1 MKKMLT
7 VLMTLAIVL
16 SLAACGGKAPSSG
29 DAGGSLSPAGGSG
42 AAPAGDDTYY
52 IGMYASQT
60 GTSASV
66 GENQIRGAQLA
77 VQEIN
82 ASGGILGGRPI
93 ELIVYDDASSTEMA
107 VKVVTRLVED
117 DKVDV
122 ILGGNMSPNILASLP
137 VTEDAHVLHIGA
149 GTGTTWTNI
158 GCKYLYRATVSGVLP
173 TETFIEMMQ
182 EMGETTA
189 AMLSLEAEY
198 GQSGRLNV
206 LEVLKETDIQLVADV
221 TYQSTDT
228 DYTGHIAKL
237 LKDDPGSII
246 HYGYSSEMA
255 VFLKQ
260 LRQAG
265 YEGCV
270 YTVEGGGDR
279 QLSQIAGAAADGVVF
294 SAAYVIPEEI
304 GDATSELEAAY
315 LTNFVDTYG
324 EMPTSD
330 CAYRGYDEVYL
341 ACAVLDASA
350 DPADREANRE
360 AILSTKFTGLAGT
373 FDFSDGSGDGLSS
386 ANKYMLMDQ
395 KVKGFDRDAMMD
407 WRDNK

>member
-1 MKKMLT
+1 MKRMLA
-7 VLMTLAIVL
+7 VLMAMAVIL
-16 SLAACGGKAPSSG
+16 SLAACGGNSTESSSTSGTSNPSGDSSG
-29 DAGGSLSPAGGSG
+29 TT
-42 AAPAGDDTYY
+42 AGDNTYY

-82 ASGGILGGRPI
+82 ANGGILDGRPI

-137 VTEDAHVLHIGA
+137 VTEESHVLHIGA

-173 TETFIEMMQ
+173 TQTFIEMMQ
-182 EMGETTA
+182 EMGEKTTA
-189 AMLSLEAEY
+189 MLTLEAEY

-206 LEVLKETDIQLVADV
+206 LDALEGTDIEVIADV

-237 LKDDPGSII
+237 LKDDPDSII

-304 GDATSELEAAY
+304 SDATSELEAAF

-341 ACAVLDASA
+341 ACAVLNASA
-350 DPADREANRE
+350 DPTDREANRD

-395 KVKGFDRDAMMD
+395 KVKSFDRDTMMA